1 MASEKNIGCMEDEA
15 LKRKE
20 RLKALKRK
28 HDETD
33 KEGDKSEY
41 VSTEGLASL
50 PRPKFRSYRPQDV
63 TLKENILPVAKPGDV
78 EAEVKDQLGSGNVK
92 VVIEELD
99 ITNLAPRKPDWDLKR
114 DVAKKLERLER
125 RTQKAIAELIRE
137 RLKEGQEDLVT
148 SVNMGASASQNLD
161 VDED

>member
-1 MASEKNIGCMEDEA
+1 MQQNS
-15 LKRKE
+15 
-20 RLKALKRK
+20 
-28 HDETD
+28 
-33 KEGDKSEY
+33 
-41 VSTEGLASL
+41 LASL
-50 PRPKFRSYRPQDV
+50 RVSVLGQITVGIHQTDRNNIVKFLFFSFINWRTGTSGGQLWTWKLTFWLHESWQPS
-63 TLKENILPVAKPGDV
+63 AS
-78 EAEVKDQLGSGNVK
+78 KDLFLLQ
-92 VVIEELD
+92 D

-161 VDED
+161 VDEDWSSTFCAYFVKGLCGLVCR

>member
-50 PRPKFRSYRPQDV
+50 PRLVWFV
-63 TLKENILPVAKPGDV
+63 TYVRILLIVHNNMF
-78 EAEVKDQLGSGNVK
+78 L
-92 VVIEELD
+92 
-99 ITNLAPRKPDWDLKR
+99 NL
-114 DVAKKLERLER
+114 
-125 RTQKAIAELIRE
+125 
-137 RLKEGQEDLVT
+137 
-148 SVNMGASASQNLD
+148 
-161 VDED
+161 